1 MTPFGAIISRNRSH
15 CDLWLLL
22 KRFEIL
28 SRNAMTWVAP
38 SDKDADN
45 TALEELKKC
54 LLHQA
59 FAGEL

>member
-1 MTPFGAIISRNRSH
+1 MTPFGAIISRNPSH
-15 CDLWLLL
+15 CDLGLPL

-38 SDKDADN
+38 SEKDNN
-45 TALEELKKC
+45 TTLEELKKST
-54 LLHQA
+54 LHQA